1 MRRMIAVCLG
11 ALALAGCGETP
22 AKAPPSPNANAL
34 VVEPAA
40 GRTCDAASLTYLIG
54 KPRTEIPVPVDPS
67 RRRVACTTC
76 PVSEDYQ
83 PDRTN
88 ILYDAQTGKVT
99 KLKCG

>member
-1 MRRMIAVCLG
+1 MRHRLAVCLG
-11 ALALAGCGETP
+11 ALALAGCGGTP

-34 VVEPAA
+34 TVQPAA
-40 GRTCDAASLTYLIG
+40 GQSCDASTLAYLIG

-67 RRRVACTTC
+67 KRRVACTTC
-76 PVSEDYQ
+76 PVSEDYV

-99 KLKCG
+99 QLKCG